1 MIAFFDDAGFILGSY
16 ALTFA
21 VVGLI
26 SWRYVR
32 RGTQLGQRVPD
43 DEKLWR

>member
-16 ALTFA
+16 ALT
-21 VVGLI
+21 VGLVGLL

-32 RGTQLGQRVPD
+32 RGSQLGQQIPD
-43 DEKLWR
+43 DEKPWR